1 MRQTLALFG
10 LAAATAFS
18 AVPVHAETVVHSFD
32 PAFMDKSVAP
42 CQDFYKFACGAWI
55 RNNPTPPDQTRW
67 GRFNE
72 LANHN
77 RDILKT
83 ILEDAAAH
91 PTADSRK
98 VGDYYAACIDEAA
111 LETKGLAPLAPEL
124 AGIAAL
130 TDKKDLPALLAHL
143 HEIGVDAFFDFG
155 PEPDF
160 KNARQNI
167 AAVSQS
173 GLGLPDRDYYFKTDP
188 KSVEQRDAYAAHV
201 AKMFGLLGDAPDAA
215 AIKAK
220 TVLTMETALAKGSL
234 NRARRRDPSAVYH
247 KKSTAELASLAPSFD
262 WNRYFAATGAPS
274 FTALN
279 VAEPEFVGAFDA
291 QLRDVSLDDIK
302 TYLAWHL
309 LHHAAPRLNKAV
321 VDENFAFYAQVLNG
335 AKEQEPRWR
344 RCVVATDHSLG
355 EALGKLY
362 VAKAYPP
369 EAEKRMSLLI
379 ADLKSA
385 YADDIRGL
393 TWMGAETK
401 KRALEKL
408 DAMARKIGHPGTWRD
423 YGALEIV
430 RDDYLGNQ
438 LRADGFETKRQL
450 AKIDRPVD
458 PKEWSMTPP
467 TVNAYYSP
475 LRNDINF
482 PAGILQPPFF
492 DPAADDAINYGAI
505 GVVIGHETTH
515 GFDDQGRQFDK
526 DGNLHD
532 WWTREDAA
540 KFETRSSCIADQYSG
555 YAVVDDVK
563 LNGRLTLGENTA
575 DNGGAHIAFQALQR
589 RLKGGKPAL
598 IDGFSADQRFFLG
611 FAQVWCE
618 NIRPEEART
627 RALND
632 PHSAAQYRVNGVVSN
647 MPEFQK
653 AFACKAGDA
662 MVRPNACRVW

>member
-1 MRQTLALFG
+1 MRQTLALLG
-10 LAAATAFS
+10 LAAATALS
-18 AVPVHAETVVHSFD
+18 AAPARAETAAHSFD
-32 PAFMDKSVAP
+32 PAFMDTSVAP

-55 RNNPTPPDQTRW
+55 QANPIPSDQTRW

-98 VGDYYAACIDEAA
+98 VGDYYAACTDEAA

-124 AGIAAL
+124 AAIAGLA
-130 TDKKDLPALLAHL
+130 DKKDLPALLAHL

-201 AKMFGLLGDAPDAA
+201 AKMFVLLGDAPDAA
-215 AIKAK
+215 AAKAK
-220 TVLTMETALAKGSL
+220 TVLAMETALAKDSL
-234 NRARRRDPSAVYH
+234 NRVRRRDPSAVYH
-247 KKSTAELASLAPSFD
+247 KKSTAELASLASSFD
-262 WNRYFAATGAPS
+262 WSRYFTATGAPS
-274 FTALN
+274 FVALN
-279 VAEPEFVGAFDA
+279 VAEPEFMGAFDA
-291 QLRDVSLDDIK
+291 QIRDASLDDIK

-344 RCVVATDHSLG
+344 RCVVATDHALG

-385 YADDIRGL
+385 YAADIRGL

-408 DAMARKIGHPGTWRD
+408 DAMTRKIGHPGTWRD

-475 LRNDINF
+475 LHNDINF

-492 DPAADDAINYGAI
+492 DPAADDAVNYGAI
-505 GVVIGHETTH
+505 GVVIGHESTH

-532 WWTREDAA
+532 WWTKEDAA
-540 KFETRSSCIADQYSG
+540 KFEAKSSCIADQYSG
-555 YAVVDDVK
+555 YTAVDDVK

-589 RLKGGKPAL
+589 RLKGRKPAP

-618 NIRPEEART
+618 NIRPEDART

-632 PHSAAQYRVNGVVSN
+632 PHSAAKYRVNGVVSN